1 MAAERPSYMFPSHW
15 EFPPEGRIVLG
26 SLIKDPKRAERHLYS
41 GRVDPSLITTVS
53 RDGSVFQLEMLV
65 LVSSGCVKEEV
76 FDKFALLADDED
88 LDAQERKRVVEY
100 LHETWDIGELK
111 QPTDDEQGV
120 ELVNADVMA
129 SDDLDFNILVP
140 EVPSN

>member
-1 MAAERPSYMFPSHW
+1 
-15 EFPPEGRIVLG
+15 
-26 SLIKDPKRAERHLYS
+26 
-41 GRVDPSLITTVS
+41 
-53 RDGSVFQLEMLV
+53 MLV
-65 LVSSGCVKEEV
+65 LASSGCVKEEV

-88 LDAQERKRVVEY
+88 LDAQERKRAVEY